1 MEKIMTTFKK
11 KYLLILLGVIFYK
24 SDAIIKSKI
33 SQVQS
38 NLMHYIQT
46 HNVAEAKS
54 LIDEIT
60 QKELVFKESDGTTPL
75 MQAILNKLDEV
86 ALLLIGK
93 LSDAN
98 LTEQNDEGN
107 TAILLAINN
116 NSLKIIDKL
125 IEKMTKKG
133 LEIKNYV
140 NESAISRL
148 YFLKKNGSA
157 DEKLKIDILIK
168 KLEKKIR

>member
-1 MEKIMTTFKK
+1 MTTFKK
-11 KYLLILLGVIFYK
+11 KYLLILFGFIFYK

-33 SQVQS
+33 SQAQS
-38 NLMHYIQT
+38 NLMHYIQAD
-46 HNVAEAKS
+46 NVGKAKS
-54 LIDEIT
+54 LIDEMT
-60 QKELVFKESDGTTPL
+60 QKELLFKELDGTTPL
-75 MQAILNKLDEV
+75 MQAILSRLDEI
-86 ALLLIGK
+86 ALLLISK
-93 LSDAN
+93 LSAAH
-98 LTEQNDEGN
+98 LTEQNDDGN

-125 IEKMTKKG
+125 IETMTKKG
-133 LEIKNYV
+133 LEIKNRA

-157 DEKLKIDILIK
+157 DEKIKIDALIK